1 MLIEILYFY
10 INNIYLIGGRDL
22 YKCKY
27 ICLFSANKIQ
37 YLLYLFYLVY
47 FLFTLLIMNNQD
59 RASWF
64 E

>member
-47 FLFTLLIMNNQD
+47 SLLLY
-59 RASWF
+59 
-64 E
+64 